1 MKPFRI
7 TLAVAVL
14 ILAAVAT
21 VEFALSGPPEVP
33 PLAAP
38 EVAAA
43 APSAPQ
49 APAPSRPQPKSPA
62 PAEAV
67 IPALLAAP
75 DKPLL
80 PEDDGEHGEFTTST
94 DILKQ
99 RLFKREPK
107 LAQFD
112 YFREHVLLDSVSRE
126 SYRKLLLDKEMLA
139 QTRDDLLHPKDA
151 KDTTETN
158 VKRLM
163 QIDYLREG
171 MNWKENPEAE
181 HLLATVESIILEDSF
196 TDQMNPGVKRSIAA
210 TKMEL
215 YELLSNR
222 DPARALALVEKA
234 RGTRLEKMLQYFA
247 EHNQRRL
254 AKERE
259 LSLQA
264 QTSNPKP

>member
-1 MKPFRI
+1 MKPFRL
-7 TLAVAVL
+7 TLIAAVL
-14 ILAAVAT
+14 ILTSVVL

-33 PLAAP
+33 PQATP
-38 EVAAA
+38 EVAAVT
-43 APSAPQ
+43 PPAPQ
-49 APAPSRPQPKSPA
+49 ASAPSRPQPKPAA
-62 PAEAV
+62 PAQAA
-67 IPALLAAP
+67 IPPLLASP
-75 DKPLL
+75 ETPSL

-126 SYRKLLLDKEMLA
+126 SYRKLLLDKEMIA
-139 QTRDDLLHPKDA
+139 QTRDDLLHPKYT

-158 VKRLM
+158 VQRLM

-171 MNWKENPEAE
+171 MAWKENPESD
-181 HLLATVESIILEDSF
+181 HLLAEVESIILEDSF
-196 TDQMNPGVKRSIAA
+196 TEGMAPGVKRSIAA

-222 DPARALALVEKA
+222 DPARALALVDKA
-234 RGTRLEKMLQYFA
+234 RGTRLEQMLQYFA

-264 QTSNPKP
+264 QTSTPKP

>member
-7 TLAVAVL
+7 TLVVAVL
-14 ILAAVAT
+14 ILAAVVA
-21 VEFALSGPPEVP
+21 VEFVLSGPPEVP
-33 PLAAP
+33 LLAAS
-38 EVAAA
+38 EGAAVT
-43 APSAPQ
+43 PSAPQ
-49 APAPSRPQPKSPA
+49 APAPSRPLPKPPPA
-62 PAEAV
+62 AEIAP
-67 IPALLAAP
+67 PALLAAP
-75 DKPLL
+75 EKPYL

-126 SYRKLLLDKEMLA
+126 SYRKLLLDKEMIA
-139 QTRDDLLHPKDA
+139 QTRDDLLHPKDP

-171 MNWKENPEAE
+171 MSWKENPEGD
-181 HLLATVESIILEDSF
+181 HLLATVEAIILEDSF
-196 TDQMNPGVKRSIAA
+196 TEQMNPGVKRSLAA

-222 DPARALALVEKA
+222 DPARAMALVDKA